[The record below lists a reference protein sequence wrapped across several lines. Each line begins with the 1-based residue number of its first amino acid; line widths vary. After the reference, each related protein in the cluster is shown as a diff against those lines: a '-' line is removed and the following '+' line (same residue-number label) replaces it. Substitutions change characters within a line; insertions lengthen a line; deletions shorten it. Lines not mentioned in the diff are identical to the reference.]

1 MALGVVQE
9 RRKLRR
15 VDFQGRV
22 EIDPVGPSTD
32 GTPPSLSTSSLN
44 LSEGGV
50 CVRVAH
56 ALAIHSR
63 VVLRVFSSPRRRP
76 VQCDGRVA
84 WVMQRLDLR
93 DSPPFLYDVGVEF
106 VKPPGSLRQLAV
118 RLGLPVKPVDRAIP
132 KRLRLPSASIRGRS
146 YVASLEQEHSSSK
159 RWHVIVTVD
168 GTPCFGHRCESLQEA
183 KAAWQRFQRQLLGR
197 TP

>member
-1 MALGVVQE
+1 MPPDVVQE
-9 RRKLRR
+9 RRRLTR

-22 EIDPVGPSTD
+22 EIDAVGPHPETRA
-32 GTPPSLSTSSLN
+32 PSLPTSSIN

-50 CVRVAH
+50 CVRVEH
-56 ALAIHSR
+56 ELAVRSR

-93 DSPPFLYDVGVEF
+93 PAPPFLYDVGVEF
-106 VKPPGSLRQLAV
+106 LKPPDSLRRFAA
-118 RLGLPVKPVDRAIP
+118 RLGLPLKPVEKATPR
-132 KRLRLPSASIRGRS
+132 RLRLLPATIRDRR
-146 YVASLEQEHSSSK
+146 YLASLEQERSGSN

-168 GTPCFGHRCESLQEA
+168 GTPCFGQRCESLQEA
-183 KAAWQRFQRQLLGR
+183 KAAWQRFQRQLGR
-197 TP
+197 KT